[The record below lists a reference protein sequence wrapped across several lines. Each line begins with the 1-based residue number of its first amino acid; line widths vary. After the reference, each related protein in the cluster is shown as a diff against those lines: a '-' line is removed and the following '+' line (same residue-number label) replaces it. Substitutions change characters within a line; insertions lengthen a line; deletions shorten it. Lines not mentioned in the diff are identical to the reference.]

1 VDGDELRS
9 RITLIFTG
17 VTDDDD
23 DGDGESSVVEMEDV
37 SLDVFSPLVEQI
49 ADEGDERFWSREK
62 RRDMVNFFGSVPSFF
77 NKSGK
82 IRRRALINQ
91 LQTWLI
97 DKSARRERLAF
108 SSSVG

>member
-1 VDGDELRS
+1 MDGDELRS

-49 ADEGDERFWSREK
+49 ADEGDERF
-62 RRDMVNFFGSVPSFF
+62 
-77 NKSGK
+77 
-82 IRRRALINQ
+82 
-91 LQTWLI
+91 
-97 DKSARRERLAF
+97 
-108 SSSVG
+108 